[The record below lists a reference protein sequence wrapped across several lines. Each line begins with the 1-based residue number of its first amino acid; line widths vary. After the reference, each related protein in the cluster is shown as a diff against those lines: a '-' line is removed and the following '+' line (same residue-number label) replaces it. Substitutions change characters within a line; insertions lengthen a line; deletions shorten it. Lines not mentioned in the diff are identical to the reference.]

1 MLLIHLKLSFFLHFL
16 LSLKQY
22 YVVGCREAKKWLRA
36 QLCYSVKETVDRIQ
50 KNHNTPPPLHR
61 VNGLCTEHTTL

>member
-1 MLLIHLKLSFFLHFL
+1 MPIIDVANPLEIIFFLHFL

-50 KNHNTPPPLHR
+50 KNHNTPPPL
-61 VNGLCTEHTTL
+61 LW